1 MISAALENWSF
12 TAQSISHSDVA
23 REPAL
28 PRAVN
33 VPIWAFSAHGERV
46 VCDKP
51 VQISLSEESNGF
63 NVECERLHVF
73 AHGESPDDCIRQ
85 LHEQVIYFFN
95 SYSALSEDQ
104 VSGLARELRSIY
116 IEHFRRA

>member
-1 MISAALENWSF
+1 LISAALENWSF
-12 TAQSISHSDVA
+12 TAQAIGHSALA

-28 PRAVN
+28 PRAVK
-33 VPIWAFSAHGERV
+33 VPIWVFFAHGERV

-51 VQISLSEESNGF
+51 VQILLSEESSGF
-63 NVECERLHVF
+63 NVDCERLHVF
-73 AHGESPDDCIRQ
+73 AHGESPEDCIRL